1 MSQEPKTKVVPS
13 YTGTLRSHSLS
24 LPHCVSECSGIR
36 IFGKRIKSLAF
47 TTDVAIVKNIN
58 ADAIMAVYPF
68 TPQPVIA
75 DAIISVADV
84 PVFVGVGGGVTSGMR
99 SDRLAIQAEHQGA
112 FGVVLN
118 APIPNDVVR
127 QIKADVDIPVVVTVI
142 SEHTDIQARLDAG
155 ADILNVSGA
164 ARTPEI
170 VARIRERFPEVP
182 IIATGGPT
190 DESILA
196 TIRSGANAITYTPP
210 TSAVLF
216 SRSMERYRVAEAIGE
231 DRYSTPIKI
240 GYFNGNR
247 RALRVGAFPKN
258 PTRRWR
264 YKNKTIVL
272 LFMDSSRKRR
282 GRPPP
287 EQKQAVPSRPWP
299 RRGTVCLL
307 LTDIFSKSSENR
319 GG

>member
-127 QIKADVDIPVVVTVI
+127 QIKADVDIPVVVTVV

-164 ARTPEI
+164 AQTPEI

-210 TSAVLF
+210 ASATLF
-216 SRSMERYRVAEAIGE
+216 SRSMERYRAAEAIGE
-231 DRYSTPIKI
+231 D
-240 GYFNGNR
+240 
-247 RALRVGAFPKN
+247 
-258 PTRRWR
+258 
-264 YKNKTIVL
+264 
-272 LFMDSSRKRR
+272 
-282 GRPPP
+282 
-287 EQKQAVPSRPWP
+287 
-299 RRGTVCLL
+299 
-307 LTDIFSKSSENR
+307 
-319 GG
+319 